1 MDGLQHPFDRPTVRR
16 TGSGTIHSA
25 ADFEHMGRV
34 HAERLRR
41 SSPYISERSS
51 PVRAARAGR
60 AVRILR
66 GIVRI
71 FA

>member
-1 MDGLQHPFDRPTVRR
+1 MAHFAQSPFDRPTARR

-41 SSPYISERSS
+41 SSPHISERSA
-51 PVRAARAGR
+51 PIQHARVGVVQRALSWVFG
-60 AVRILR
+60 
-66 GIVRI
+66 
-71 FA
+71 